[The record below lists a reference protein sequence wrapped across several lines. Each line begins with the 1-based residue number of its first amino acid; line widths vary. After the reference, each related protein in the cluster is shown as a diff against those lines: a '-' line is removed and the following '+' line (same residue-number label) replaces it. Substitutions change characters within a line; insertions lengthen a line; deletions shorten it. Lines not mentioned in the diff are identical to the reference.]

1 VLSYTLRLLAHCMP
15 ASILPKAI
23 WVVATLLKLKM
34 ATQGANAVS
43 MGVTKRLEPLLVMVE
58 RAAEVMQDMM
68 AELRKA
74 ADRLYN
80 TSEDARDELQKAAGV
95 TKDKVSRAVE
105 GAWEEITKVSEGLHA
120 SADKVGSGGEVRR
133 GGQEGTPT
141 YAAVLKSRLLAA
153 HQSNLTRAW
162 VRDQLVLIDKD
173 PAAETNNLGRLDE

>member
-1 VLSYTLRLLAHCMP
+1 MLSYTLRLLAHCMP

-105 GAWEEITKVSEGLHA
+105 GACKEITKGVRGA
-120 SADKVGSGGEVRR
+120 SCQCR
-133 GGQEGTPT
+133 
-141 YAAVLKSRLLAA
+141 
-153 HQSNLTRAW
+153 
-162 VRDQLVLIDKD
+162 
-173 PAAETNNLGRLDE
+173 